1 MNDLRVFFSWN
12 NVVEIS
18 VIVPCFNE
26 AENVLPLVKELTETL
41 CLLGRPFEILYVDDG
56 STDETPAR
64 LAGAA
69 ELYPELRF
77 IRHKR
82 NFGQSA
88 AFMTGFQNTTGD
100 IIITLDADMQ
110 NDPHDIPG
118 LLEELKSCDMVC
130 GIRLKRHDTFIR
142 RISAR
147 IANWVRDMFLKD
159 GIRDAGCAYRAFY
172 RRVLV
177 QLIAFR
183 GLHRF
188 LPTLCIIHGFKV
200 HQVEVN
206 HRPRISGTSKY
217 GIGNRLFVGIH
228 DLFAM
233 RWYRKRH
240 FSPRRTESHDGY

>member
-1 MNDLRVFFSWN
+1 MNDLRAGIIL
-12 NVVEIS
+12 VEIS

-26 AENVLPLVKELTETL
+26 AENILPLVKELTETL
-41 CLLGRPFEILYVDDG
+41 RTLRRPFEILYVDDG

-64 LAGAA
+64 LTSAT

-77 IRHKR
+77 IRHMR

-88 AFMTGFQNTTGD
+88 AFMTGFQNTSGD
-100 IIITLDADMQ
+100 TIITMDADMQ
-110 NDPHDIPG
+110 NDPRDIPG

-130 GIRLKRHDTFIR
+130 GIRLKRHDSFIR
-142 RISAR
+142 RVSAR
-147 IANWVRDMFLKD
+147 IANQVRNLFLKD
-159 GIRDAGCAYRAFY
+159 GIKDSGCSLRVFY

-188 LPTLCIIHGFKV
+188 LPTLCVIHGFKV

-206 HRPRISGTSKY
+206 HRPRKSGSSKY
-217 GIGNRLFVGIH
+217 GVWNRLFVGMY
-228 DLFAM
+228 DLSAM
-233 RWYRKRH
+233 IWYRKRH
-240 FSPRRTESHDGY
+240 FSPRRTESHED